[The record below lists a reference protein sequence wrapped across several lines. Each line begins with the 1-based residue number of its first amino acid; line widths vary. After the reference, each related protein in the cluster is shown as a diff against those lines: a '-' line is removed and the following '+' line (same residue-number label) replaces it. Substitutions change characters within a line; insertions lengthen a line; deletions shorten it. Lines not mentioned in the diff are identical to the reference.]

1 MKEKERKKAGKGRFT
16 PLQML
21 AAVLLTVA
29 VTLGAVCLAAWLTI
43 GREGLT
49 LLEGMGLVHTLYV
62 GEYEREKLLDSAME
76 GMVEGMGDRWSYYMD
91 EEGYQNQQRNRANA
105 YVGIGVTVSYEREEG
120 LLIRSVAEEGPA
132 QQAGLA
138 PGEVICGVDGTSLAG
153 EGRYDGSQLIQGEEG
168 TVVSLEVIS
177 ADGTLRTV
185 DIVRARVEENPVE
198 WELLEGSVGLITVKN
213 FYTNSYERFRQAVE
227 ALQEKGATA
236 LVFDMRN
243 NPGGYLDQLTNM
255 LDLLLPEGPIFRS
268 RNKAGEE
275 KVTESDAACV
285 ELPMAVLVNGNT
297 YSAAEFFAAELQE
310 QGWAV
315 IVGTPT
321 TGKGYSQQSFPL
333 PNGGAI
339 NISTQ
344 SYFTGSGVSLIGTGL
359 TLDQEV
365 DLSEEK
371 GSLLQSGVLEPGED
385 DQLQAALELLRQ

>member
-1 MKEKERKKAGKGRFT
+1 MEEQRKKLRGKRRFT
-16 PLQML
+16 LLHML
-21 AAVLLTVA
+21 LSVVLAVAL
-29 VTLGAVCLAAWLTI
+29 TLGAVCIAAWNML

-49 LLEGMGLVHTLYV
+49 LLEGLGLIYNLYV
-62 GEYEREKLLDSAME
+62 GEYEREEVLDSAME
-76 GMVEGMGDRWSYYMD
+76 GMVAGMGDRWSYYMD
-91 EEGYQNQQRNRANA
+91 QEAYQSQQLNRANE

-120 LLIRSVAEEGPA
+120 LLILSVAEGGPA
-132 QQAGLA
+132 ELAGLQ
-138 PGEVICGVDGTSLAG
+138 PGEIICGVDGTSLDG
-153 EGRYDGSQLIQGEEG
+153 EGRYEGSQLIQGEEG
-168 TVVSLEVIS
+168 TTVSLTVIA
-177 ADGTLRTV
+177 ADKTLRTV
-185 DIVRARVEENPVE
+185 EVVRSRVEENPVE

-213 FYTNSYERFRQAVE
+213 FYSHSYERFQQAVE
-227 ALQEKGATA
+227 ELQRTGATS

-243 NPGGYLDQLTNM
+243 NPGGYLDQLTSM

-275 KVTESDAACV
+275 TVTQSDADCV

-321 TGKGYSQQSFPL
+321 SGKGYSQQSFPL

-344 SYFTGSGVSLIGTGL
+344 SYYTGSGVSLIGTGL

-365 DLSEEK
+365 ALSEEK
-371 GSLLQSGVLEPGED
+371 AEQLQAGILDRGED
-385 DQLQAALELLRQ
+385 DQLQTALELLKS